1 MKVNSKTVL
10 LSQLFLFSTLLCSSL
25 LCSPLLFS
33 FLLYPMLLYYAFL
46 FFTLDDSFSAFL
58 NFPEHE
64 VSHLIFFYQGDK
76 RKVRTEEKHTL

>member
-1 MKVNSKTVL
+1 
-10 LSQLFLFSTLLCSSL
+10 
-25 LCSPLLFS
+25 
-33 FLLYPMLLYYAFL
+33 MLLYYAFL
-46 FFTLDDSFSAFL
+46 FFTLDDSFYAFL